1 MYAVKVLFSLS
12 MEDIFARILS
22 LTSYISRRIL
32 RYFEDLLFGDID
44 GCTPSSAGPYRGSP
58 PRSHCRKNY
67 QSIPND
73 CSVSSSVLAE
83 GETIPVPRKRL
94 KKIKKNFPVNISS
107 EIVETNG
114 CFRNFSANASI
125 CQGLI
130 LPLCGLRVAYRL
142 TVASWRHIC
151 SHVKDIVVQVRSFI
165 SRVHKTLHGSSD
177 DIGWLQRTPGMPPVK
192 NGTARFMELLQG
204 IRNGK
209 HTLPN
214 SFVYLLIP
222 GLFSNLS
229 PLYFVSTKRY
239 FSKMGLACHIA
250 KIHSEAAVEHN
261 AWELKQYIEE
271 LYWGSGKRVM
281 LLGHSKGGVD
291 AAAALSMYS
300 SELEG
305 KVAGLALVQ
314 SPYGGTPIASD
325 ILREGQ
331 ISDRETRK
339 VMEIIICKLI
349 KGDMRALEDLTYKKR
364 REFIIKHKIP
374 EHIPLISFHSEA
386 STTPGV
392 LATLSLIAHAEL
404 PWLQFPNFG
413 TDDFGFLQAGCK
425 VPVIVPL
432 AAAMAVS
439 ALHLKLR
446 YGEKSDG
453 LVTCRDAVV
462 PGSTVIH
469 PDQKLDH
476 GWMVY
481 STWKKNSVNPDSSE
495 MCESL
500 LTLLVELGKIMNEP
514 EEGDK

>member
-1 MYAVKVLFSLS
+1 
-12 MEDIFARILS
+12 MEDFFTRILS
-22 LTSYISRRIL
+22 LTSYIRRRIF
-32 RYFEDLLFGDID
+32 RYFDLLFGDTD
-44 GCTPSSAGPYRGSP
+44 RCSHASADSYCGSP
-58 PRSHCRKNY
+58 PRSPCRNY
-67 QSIPND
+67 YQTDPNE
-73 CSVSSSVLAE
+73 CSVSSSIPHAGE
-83 GETIPVPRKRL
+83 GLPVSGKRSR
-94 KKIKKNFPVNISS
+94 KIKKSFPVNICS
-107 EIVETNG
+107 EIGEIYG
-114 CFRNFSANASI
+114 FIQGFSSGGSI
-125 CQGLI
+125 FQGLF
-130 LPLCGLRVAYRL
+130 LPLIGLRLTCNLTDACWRL
-142 TVASWRHIC
+142 IC
-151 SHVKDIVVQVRSFI
+151 SHAKHIVVQVRSFV
-165 SRVHKTLHGSSD
+165 SRVEKTVHGSSD
-177 DIGWLQRTPGMPPVK
+177 DIGWLQRTPGPPVK
-192 NGTARFMELLQG
+192 NGTARFMELLRG

-209 HTLPN
+209 HTLPD

-229 PLYFVSTKRY
+229 PLYFVSTKRF

-250 KIHSEAAVEHN
+250 KIHSEAAVERN

-291 AAAALSMYS
+291 AAAALSIYS

-331 ISDRETRK
+331 IADFETRR

-349 KGDMRALEDLTYKKR
+349 KGDMRALEDLTYDKR
-364 REFIIKHKIP
+364 REFIMKHKIP

-386 STTPGV
+386 STAPGV
-392 LATLSLIAHAEL
+392 LSTLSLVAHAEL
-404 PWLQFPNFG
+404 PNFG
-413 TDDFGFLQAGCK
+413 SVPVGGK
-425 VPVIVPL
+425 VPVIIPL
-432 AAAMAVS
+432 AAAMAIS

-446 YGEKSDG
+446 YGEQSDG

-462 PGSTVIH
+462 PGSVVVH

-481 STWKKNSVNPDSSE
+481 SSWKRNSLNPDSSE
-495 MCESL
+495 MCEAL
-500 LTLLVELGKIMNEP
+500 LTMLVELGQAKHEQEDGNH
-514 EEGDK
+514 